1 MQVGGCAAAA
11 AGAGGVTSLDHE
23 GGDYA
28 VDWAGGEV
36 ALAGEGEEIL
46 GCVGSVLGV
55 ELEGYG
61 AHCGLEDH
69 IGCHFDR

>member
-46 GCVGSVLGV
+46 GCLWW
-55 ELEGYG
+55 EGLLVKG
-61 AHCGLEDH
+61 
-69 IGCHFDR
+69 